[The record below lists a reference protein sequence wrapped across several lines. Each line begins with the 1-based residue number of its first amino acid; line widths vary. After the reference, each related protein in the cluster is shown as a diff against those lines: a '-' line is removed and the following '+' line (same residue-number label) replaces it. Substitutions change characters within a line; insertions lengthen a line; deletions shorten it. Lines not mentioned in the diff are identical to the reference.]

1 MNLLDLANISQG
13 TLRGESSNVESFSI
27 DTRTI
32 KPKEVYIALKGEN
45 FDGHLF
51 ITEAIKKGASAIV
64 LDRQVECN
72 IPNIT
77 VDDSYKFMN
86 HVAVHN
92 RNYFKG
98 KMVGITGTNGKTTTK
113 QIIANLLNSQG
124 SCHQTIGN
132 KNNQIGVPYSLL
144 TLGNNH
150 DYSVIEM
157 GTSEPGEI
165 KKLNTLVK
173 PDIAAI
179 TNVSIGHLDG
189 LRDTESIA
197 IEKGNIL
204 NFLNED
210 GTAILP
216 RDSDFYEYWSN
227 ETNAK
232 QIISFGIHDDSD
244 FKVSSIKIDVL
255 NNLTH
260 FRLRF
265 DGKEENFSINGIG
278 KHNPLNAALAIA
290 VSILCGVETNS
301 IKNNLTNTQLPE
313 RRLDVCKSL
322 KGSIL
327 IDDSYNS
334 NPASLRNAL
343 DSIDELKRKKL
354 CILGEMK
361 ELGSNSQR
369 LHQEMYEYASER
381 VDKIL
386 CIGKEWSGCDSSDDL
401 LIFKDHDALY
411 DHLVSIIDNETIL
424 LVKGSRSTRMDKIAD
439 KLKK

>member
-13 TLRGESSNVESFSI
+13 ILRGESSNVESFSI

-32 KPKEVYIALKGEN
+32 KPKEVYIALKGQN

-51 ITEAIKKGASAIV
+51 IKEAIKKGASAIV

-72 IPNIT
+72 IPNII
-77 VDDSYKFMN
+77 VDDTYKFMN

-204 NFLNED
+204 NFWNED

-216 RDSDFYEYWSN
+216 RDSNFYEYWSN

-244 FKVSSIKIDVL
+244 FKVSSIKIDIL

-278 KHNPLNAALAIA
+278 KPNPLNAALAIA

-301 IKNNLTNTQLPE
+301 IKNNLTNIQLPE

-361 ELGSNSQR
+361 ELGPNSQR

>member
-13 TLRGESSNVESFSI
+13 TLRGEPSNVESFSI

-32 KPKEVYIALKGEN
+32 KPKEVYIALRGEN

-72 IPNIT
+72 IPNII
-77 VDDSYKFMN
+77 VDDSFKFMN

-204 NFLNED
+204 NFWNED

-216 RDSDFYEYWSN
+216 RDSNFYEYWSN

-278 KHNPLNAALAIA
+278 KHNPLNAALAIS

-361 ELGSNSQR
+361 ELGPNSQR
-369 LHQEMYEYASER
+369 LHQEMYEYVSER

-386 CIGKEWSGCDSSDDL
+386 CIGKAWSGCDSSDDL
-401 LIFKDHDALY
+401 LIFKDHDELY
-411 DHLVSIIDNETIL
+411 DHLVSIIDDETIL

>member
-32 KPKEVYIALKGEN
+32 KPQEVYIALKGEN

-72 IPNIT
+72 IPNII

-92 RNYFKG
+92 RNYFIG

-204 NFLNED
+204 NFWNED

-216 RDSDFYEYWSN
+216 RDSNFYEYWSN

>member
-13 TLRGESSNVESFSI
+13 TLRGESFNVESFSI

-51 ITEAIKKGASAIV
+51 ITEAINKGASAIV
-64 LDRQVECN
+64 LDRPVECN
-72 IPNIT
+72 IPNII

-86 HVAVHN
+86 DVAVHN
-92 RNYFKG
+92 RNYFNG
-98 KMVGITGTNGKTTTK
+98 KMVGLTGTNGKTTSK
-113 QIIANLLNSQG
+113 QIISNLLNSQG
-124 SCHQTIGN
+124 ICHQTIGN

-165 KKLNTLVK
+165 EKLNTLVK

-197 IEKGNIL
+197 TEKGNIL
-204 NFLNED
+204 NFWKDD
-210 GTAILP
+210 GIAILP
-216 RDSDFYEYWSN
+216 RDSNFYEYWSN

-244 FKVSSIKIDVL
+244 FKVSSIKVDVL

-260 FRLRF
+260 FVLRF

-290 VSILCGVETNS
+290 VSMLCGVETNS

-361 ELGSNSQR
+361 ELGSNSQK

-411 DHLVSIIDNETIL
+411 DHLVSIIENETIL

-439 KLKK
+439 KLKR

>member
-13 TLRGESSNVESFSI
+13 TLRGESFNVESFSI

-72 IPNIT
+72 IPNII

-124 SCHQTIGN
+124 FCHQTIGN

-204 NFLNED
+204 NFWNED

-216 RDSDFYEYWSN
+216 RDSNFYEYWSN

-313 RRLDVCKSL
+313 RRLDVYKSL

-361 ELGSNSQR
+361 ELGPTSQK

>member
-64 LDRQVECN
+64 LDRPVECN
-72 IPNIT
+72 IPNII

-86 HVAVHN
+86 HVAFHN

-113 QIIANLLNSQG
+113 QIVANLLNSQG

-197 IEKGNIL
+197 TEKGNIL
-204 NFLNED
+204 NFWKDD

-216 RDSDFYEYWSN
+216 RDSNFYEYWSN

-260 FRLRF
+260 FGLRF

-290 VSILCGVETNS
+290 VSILCGVETKS
-301 IKNNLTNTQLPE
+301 IKNNLINTQLPE
-313 RRLDVCKSL
+313 RRLDVYKSL

-361 ELGSNSQR
+361 ELGPTSQK

-386 CIGKEWSGCDSSDDL
+386 CIGKEWSGCDTSDDL

>member
-1 MNLLDLANISQG
+1 MNLIDLANISQG
-13 TLRGESSNVESFSI
+13 ILRGESTNVESFSI

-64 LDRQVECN
+64 LDRPVECN
-72 IPNIT
+72 IPNII

-98 KMVGITGTNGKTTTK
+98 KMIGITGTNGKTTTK

-197 IEKGNIL
+197 TEKGNIL
-204 NFLNED
+204 NFWKDD

-216 RDSDFYEYWSN
+216 RDSNFYEYWSN

-290 VSILCGVETNS
+290 VSILCGVETKS
-301 IKNNLTNTQLPE
+301 IKNNLINTQLPE
-313 RRLDVCKSL
+313 RRLDVYKSL

-361 ELGSNSQR
+361 ELGPTSQK

-386 CIGKEWSGCDSSDDL
+386 CIGKEWSGCDTSDDL

>member
-45 FDGHLF
+45 FDGHIF

-64 LDRQVECN
+64 SDRQVECN
-72 IPNIT
+72 IPNII

-204 NFLNED
+204 NFWNED

-216 RDSDFYEYWSN
+216 RDSNFYEYWSN

-290 VSILCGVETNS
+290 VSILCGVKTNS
-301 IKNNLTNTQLPE
+301 IKNNLTNTQHPE

-361 ELGSNSQR
+361 ELGPNSQK
-369 LHQEMYEYASER
+369 LHQEMYEYESQR

-386 CIGKEWSGCDSSDDL
+386 CIGKEWSGCDPSDDL

>member
-72 IPNIT
+72 IPNII

-204 NFLNED
+204 NFWNED

-216 RDSDFYEYWSN
+216 RDSNFYEYWSN

-361 ELGSNSQR
+361 ELGPNSQR
-369 LHQEMYEYASER
+369 LHQEMYEYTSER

>member
-32 KPKEVYIALKGEN
+32 KPQEVYIALKGEN

-64 LDRQVECN
+64 LDRPVECN
-72 IPNIT
+72 IPNII

-86 HVAVHN
+86 DVAAHN

-204 NFLNED
+204 NFWNED

-216 RDSDFYEYWSN
+216 RDSNFYEYWSN

-361 ELGSNSQR
+361 ELGSNSQK

-386 CIGKEWSGCDSSDDL
+386 CIGEEWSGCDSSDDL

>member
-144 TLGNNH
+144 SLGNNH

-173 PDIAAI
+173 PDIAVI

-204 NFLNED
+204 NFWNED

-361 ELGSNSQR
+361 ELGPNSQR
-369 LHQEMYEYASER
+369 LHQEMYEYTSER

>member
-32 KPKEVYIALKGEN
+32 KPQEVYIALKGEN

-72 IPNIT
+72 IPNII

-204 NFLNED
+204 NFWNED

-216 RDSDFYEYWSN
+216 RDSNFYEYWSN

-361 ELGSNSQR
+361 ELGPNSQR
-369 LHQEMYEYASER
+369 LHQEMYEYTSER

>member
-32 KPKEVYIALKGEN
+32 KPKEVYIALKGQN

-72 IPNIT
+72 IPNII

-144 TLGNNH
+144 NLGNNH

-204 NFLNED
+204 NFWNED

-216 RDSDFYEYWSN
+216 RDSNFYEYWSN

-361 ELGSNSQR
+361 ELGPNSQR
-369 LHQEMYEYASER
+369 LHQEMYEYASKR

>member
-32 KPKEVYIALKGEN
+32 KPQEVYIALKGEN

-72 IPNIT
+72 IPNII

-204 NFLNED
+204 NFWNED

-216 RDSDFYEYWSN
+216 RDSNFYEYWSN

>member
-72 IPNIT
+72 IPNII

-124 SCHQTIGN
+124 FCHQTIGN

-204 NFLNED
+204 NFWNED

-216 RDSDFYEYWSN
+216 RDSNFYEYWSN

-361 ELGSNSQR
+361 ELGPNSQR
-369 LHQEMYEYASER
+369 LHQEMYEYTSER

>member
-72 IPNIT
+72 IPNII

-179 TNVSIGHLDG
+179 TNVSVGHLDG

-204 NFLNED
+204 NFWNED

-216 RDSDFYEYWSN
+216 RDSNFYEYWSN

-244 FKVSSIKIDVL
+244 FKVSSIKIDVPK
-255 NNLTH
+255 NLTH